1 LQPNIHQVLRLPP
14 HSHSILSDQPTFSQ
28 IGADEAWSASQG
40 ENVTIAIIDG
50 GARYTHESLQPSY
63 RGSGSGGNVDH
74 DYNWI
79 DFAYHNKEVGWLSV
93 CTRLSFCLLIA

>member
-1 LQPNIHQVLRLPP
+1 V
-14 HSHSILSDQPTFSQ
+14 
-28 IGADEAWSASQG
+28 SQG

-79 DFAYHNKEVGWLSV
+79 DFAYHNKEVGCLSV
-93 CTRLSFCLLIA
+93 SGSLLPAFILFADSTILSLPAI